1 MAVYDTSKIKDPSY
15 LFSQTPPNFVKDKYY
30 LKMIQMKI
38 DSECPY
44 RPNRK
49 WIEEEK
55 EAGTEMY
62 EPIEVGIQSL

>member
-15 LFSQTPPNFVKDKYY
+15 LFSQTPPNFVEPNYY
-30 LKMIQMKI
+30 LKSLQMKV
-38 DSECPY
+38 DADWPY

-55 EAGTEMY
+55 EE
-62 EPIEVGIQSL
+62 